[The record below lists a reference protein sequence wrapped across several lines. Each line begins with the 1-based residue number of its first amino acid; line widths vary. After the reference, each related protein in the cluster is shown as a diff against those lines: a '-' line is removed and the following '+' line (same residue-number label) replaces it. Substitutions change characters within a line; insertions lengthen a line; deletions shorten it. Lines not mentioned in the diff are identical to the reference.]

1 VLTEEQKKSFA
12 DNGYIVLDK
21 FFSETDLVEFRNML
35 IHIIKKYLKKA
46 KEKIPDLIPENFE
59 GKELDEGMN
68 KLEEIDHK
76 YIADIYDTIFQTS
89 QFLRITS
96 KKEISENINQ
106 VMGRELN
113 DPLYVDQ
120 SRCRIDTPFDP
131 HMKKCG
137 WHQEVFYYVPKS
149 EFVQIWAPL
158 IHDATVENGAVE
170 VCVGSHKKIAK
181 QSNEK
186 RENEKYPFIVDE
198 LEVVKHS
205 KQIMELKLGQLLIF
219 SSNLIHRSGNNT
231 SKQVRY
237 SLVGINHNLDNE
249 YFVPPKLVVE
259 KKEQKM
265 NEYYSKVFE
274 KHK

>member
-1 VLTEEQKKSFA
+1 MLTEEQKESFA
-12 DNGYIVLDK
+12 NNGYIVLDK
-21 FFSETDLVEFRNML
+21 FFSETDLIEFRNML
-35 IHIIKKYLKKA
+35 IHIIKKYLIKA
-46 KEKIPDLIPENFE
+46 KEKVPDLIPENFE

-106 VMGRELN
+106 IMGRELN

-137 WHQEVFYYVPKS
+137 WHQEVFYYVPES

-158 IHDATVENGAVE
+158 IHDATIENGAVE
-170 VCVGSHKKIAK
+170 VCLGSHKEIAK

-198 LEVVKHS
+198 SEILKYS
-205 KQIMELKLGQLLIF
+205 KQVMELKLGQLLIF

-237 SLVGINHNLDNE
+237 SLVGINHNLDNK

-259 KKEQKM
+259 KKEEKKK
-265 NEYYSKVFE
+265 EYYSKVF
-274 KHK
+274 KKDK

>member
-1 VLTEEQKKSFA
+1 MITE
-12 DNGYIVLDK
+12 D
-21 FFSETDLVEFRNML
+21 
-35 IHIIKKYLKKA
+35 
-46 KEKIPDLIPENFE
+46 FE

-68 KLEEIDHK
+68 KLEEVDHQ
-76 YIADIYDTIFQTS
+76 YIADVYDTIYPTS

-106 VMGRELN
+106 IMGRELD

-158 IHDATVENGAVE
+158 IHDAKRENGAVE
-170 VCVGSHKKIAK
+170 VCLGSHEKIAK
-181 QSNEK
+181 QSSEK
-186 RENEKYPFIVDE
+186 RDNEKYSFIVDE
-198 LEVVKHS
+198 SEVGKYS
-205 KQIMELKLGQLLIF
+205 KQVMELKLGQLLIF
-219 SSNLIHRSGNNT
+219 SSRLIHRSGNNI
-231 SKQVRY
+231 SKKVRY

-249 YFVPPKLVVE
+249 FFSPPRFVEVDGKE
-259 KKEQKM
+259 KFKKYLANTIKED
-265 NEYYSKVFE
+265 
-274 KHK
+274 